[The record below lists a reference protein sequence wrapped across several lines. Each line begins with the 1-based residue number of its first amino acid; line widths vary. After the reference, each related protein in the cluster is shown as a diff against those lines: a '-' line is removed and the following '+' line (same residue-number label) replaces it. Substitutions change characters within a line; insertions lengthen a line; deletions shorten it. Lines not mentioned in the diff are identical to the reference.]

1 MDKKL
6 KKNILTVTNII
17 IIVLSIFL
25 LIAGILANDFLKII
39 LPILLIIGGLLNFIT
54 MSKSK

>member
-6 KKNILTVTNII
+6 KKNILTITNII

-54 MSKSK
+54 MAKSK